1 MLLAAAAFG
10 SGLAEAFSSG
20 IAAANLAGVAS
31 KVPLQ
36 PFQQNPIVFPM

>member
-1 MLLAAAAFG
+1 MFLAAAALG

-20 IAAANLAGVAS
+20 IVAANLAGFAS
-31 KVPLQ
+31 NVPLQ